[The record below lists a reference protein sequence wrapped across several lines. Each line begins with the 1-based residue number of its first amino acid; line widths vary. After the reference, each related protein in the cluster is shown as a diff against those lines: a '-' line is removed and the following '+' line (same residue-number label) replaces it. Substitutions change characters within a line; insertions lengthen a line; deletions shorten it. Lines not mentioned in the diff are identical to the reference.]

1 MLTRL
6 FIQNLATVK
15 KQVIEFGNGFIALTG
30 ETGAGK
36 SIIIKSI
43 NLILGEKCSKDLI
56 RAGEKSLSVEAVFKI
71 KNNTPVIEILK
82 SLDIEHDGDITI
94 RRKVHGSGKNS
105 VFINDYSLKLNSL
118 ARLGPLLVDIHGQ
131 HSQQALLQTATH
143 VDYLDQFAGS
153 RDQVKEFQLK
163 YQSLALKKKQK
174 KELEQDASDRTRKVD
189 FIQFQIDEIEKANF
203 TPDEEHELNT
213 EFNLL
218 NNSEQIIETLSPIAE
233 WTSQPDSPLNRM
245 SVDIHP
251 LAGIES
257 ISPPLQN
264 AIKEIQSGMITL
276 QEATVDINQ
285 YLDTLEV
292 NPAKLEQI
300 NDRLSELDK
309 LKRKY
314 GSTIE
319 EIDTFRQNQLEE
331 LERLENLEINFKDLE
346 KEIAE
351 LDTELQNLASTISKQ
366 RLSKQPEFE
375 KHVLDNLKELGL
387 ERSLFAVSIKPLPV
401 SENSK
406 QTFTAKGMDQVEFL
420 ITTNPGNPLKPLAKV
435 ASGGEISRI
444 MLAIKTTLNEDIS
457 LGTMVFDEIDSGI
470 SGQVAEIVGYKLNEL
485 GNQRQIICITHSPQI
500 ASKAHSHFKVAK
512 SFEDNSSYTEISKLS
527 QKGRTEEIARFL
539 GGNKITQKT
548 LAVANDLITNKR

>member
-15 KQVIEFGNGFIALTG
+15 KQVIEFETGFIALTG

-36 SIIIKSI
+36 SIIIKAI

-56 RAGEKSLSVEAVFKI
+56 RAEEKSLSVEGAFNI
-71 KNNTPVIEILK
+71 ETNLPVIEILK
-82 SLDIEHDGDITI
+82 SLDIEHEGVITI

-105 VFINDYSLKLNSL
+105 VFINDCSLKLKSL
-118 ARLGPLLVDIHGQ
+118 ARLGPHLIDIHGQ
-131 HSQQALLQTATH
+131 HSQQALLHTATH

-153 RDQVKEFQLK
+153 RDRVKAFQTL
-163 YQSLALKKKQK
+163 YQSLSQKKKQK
-174 KELEQDASDRTRKVD
+174 KELEQDSADRTRKMD
-189 FIQFQIDEIEKANF
+189 FIQFQIKDIEKINF
-203 TPDEEHELNT
+203 TQDEERELNA

-218 NNSEQIIETLSPIAE
+218 NNSEQIIESLSPIAS
-233 WTSQPDSPLNRM
+233 WFSQPDSPLSRI
-245 SVDIHP
+245 SAEIHP
-251 LAGIES
+251 LADINP
-257 ISPPLQN
+257 ISSSLKN
-264 AIKEIQSGMITL
+264 AISEIQGGIIIL
-276 QEATVDINQ
+276 EEATADINH

-292 NPAKLEQI
+292 NPVKLEQI

-319 EIDTFRQNQLEE
+319 EIDAFKKDQQNE
-331 LERLENLEINFKDLE
+331 LVRLENLEVSFNDLE

-351 LDTELQNLASTISKQ
+351 IEAELQNLALEISKS
-366 RLSKQPEFE
+366 RFSKQPDFE
-375 KHVLDNLKELGL
+375 KHVLENLKELGL
-387 ERSLFAVSIKPLPV
+387 ERSLFKVSIKPLPI
-401 SENSK
+401 SNNSK
-406 QTFTAKGMDQVEFL
+406 QTLTSKGMDQVEFL
-420 ITTNPGNPLKPLAKV
+420 ITTNPGNPLKPMAKV

-457 LGTMVFDEIDSGI
+457 LGTMIFDEIDSGI
-470 SGQVAEIVGYKLNEL
+470 SGKVAEIVGFKLNEL

-512 SFEDNSSYTEISKLS
+512 RFEKNSSQTEISKLS
-527 QKGRTEEIARFL
+527 RKERTEEIARFL
-539 GGNKITQKT
+539 GGNKITQET
-548 LAVANDLITNKR
+548 LSVANDLITNRR